1 MRRVRLSVLCVLM
14 VVIAIASF
22 VGCSM
27 ESAENIPSESSRL
40 TPYAASGFGDLLSI
54 EDVELVTEDAL
65 EDALEDAD
73 MSTYSLTDDVVF
85 ALGTSNQTGL
95 LGLLRTIIPSKKS
108 MSAALSMQ
116 VRDEVIDWQ
125 ESPFSYT
132 ATIKHLDLELEGGIS
147 SISTILGLIPEAL
160 VPYSVT
166 GAASIKLSSKIHTSN
181 SASGTP
187 LEFSE
192 SIYLSLGVE
201 HTETITSRTDD
212 SIEIPV
218 SGPIDLEFKYSLASL
233 FTPLPGV
240 SDPVVI
246 PSVFEVELKPIRNL
260 TLQPIV
266 NALTEADFE
275 GPSVPDPDDDTY
287 EDDMDTYIAA
297 VEELFSIIK
306 PIIWGNSNEPA
317 LRITRKV
324 MKNNGDIIVL
334 KEATDAEAF
343 IVLMLAMNSFN

>member
-27 ESAENIPSESSRL
+27 ESAESIPSESSRL

-54 EDVELVTEDAL
+54 EDVTLVTDVAL
-65 EDALEDAD
+65 EAAD
-73 MSTYSLTDDVVF
+73 MSTYSLTNDVVF

-95 LGLLRTIIPSKKS
+95 LGLLQTIIPSKKS

-116 VRDEVIDWQ
+116 VRDEVIAWQ

-160 VPYSVT
+160 VPDSVT

-187 LEFSE
+187 ALEFSE
-192 SIYLSLGVE
+192 SIYLSLDAN
-201 HTETITSRTDD
+201 HTETISSRTDD
-212 SIEIPV
+212 GPV
-218 SGPIDLEFKYSLASL
+218 GVPISGPISLDFKYSLASL
-233 FTPLPGV
+233 FSLAPGR
-240 SDPVVI
+240 SSPVVN

-266 NALTEADFE
+266 NALIEADFE